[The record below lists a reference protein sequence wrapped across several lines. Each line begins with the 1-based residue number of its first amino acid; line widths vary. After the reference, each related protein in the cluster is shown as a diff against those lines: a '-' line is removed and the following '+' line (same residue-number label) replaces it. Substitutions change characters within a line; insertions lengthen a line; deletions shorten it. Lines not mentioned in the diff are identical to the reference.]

1 MIYFLLFQ
9 FPSTERSFQE
19 VQSEMNDAAVNLN
32 TAASDI
38 ITNSRTTT
46 QQLSHSSEQY
56 NRAYQYFVDTGLT
69 LAGMFCFSFFKSV
82 CLLLIVSVNYQMIR
96 EICCQFN

>member
-1 MIYFLLFQ
+1 MNKFEIFQ
-9 FPSTERSFQE
+9 FPATSRSFQE
-19 VQSEMNDAAVNLN
+19 VQSEMNEAAVNLN

-56 NRAYQYFVDTGLT
+56 NKAYQHFVDTGLT
-69 LAGMFCFSFFKSV
+69 LAGNVYHC
-82 CLLLIVSVNYQMIR
+82 R
-96 EICCQFN
+96 